1 VSTDPRAAERPP
13 VGLVRQWLG
22 LAYGRAAAWHRA
34 WYVNHPTDRRRL
46 VRPVV
51 SVGNLT
57 IGGSGKTPVVAHLAR
72 WLLAQG
78 ERPAILSRGYAR
90 RVRVDGVTVVSDTTG
105 VRESVE
111 RSGDEP
117 QMLARSLPGVP
128 VMVCADRY
136 LAGTLAER
144 QFGCTVHLLD
154 DGFQHH
160 ALARDV
166 DLLLVSPEDLDDWVV
181 PAGRLRE
188 PAAAAAVATAFLVPG
203 PSGSAPN
210 ESVQA
215 RLPAGAEMP
224 LFTTVLLP
232 GPPRRVEPFGLPFP
246 VASDAQVMALAGIA
260 RPERFFE
267 TVREGGWSVVREESV
282 RDHHWFSAAEVT
294 RLVARAVE
302 AGADAVLT
310 TEKDAIRLSGVP
322 AAAAAVAA
330 SAVPFGYLP
339 VTVSVEPAEQFG
351 AWLLDR
357 LHAAR
362 AARPVR
368 AGRGQTTHET
378 IPAG

>member
-1 VSTDPRAAERPP
+1 MSADRPTGTRSP
-13 VGLVRQWLG
+13 GLLRQGLG
-22 LAYGRAAAWHRA
+22 RAYGRAAAWHRA
-34 WYVNHPTDRRRL
+34 WYVNHPADRRQL
-46 VRPVV
+46 DRPVV

-57 IGGSGKTPVVAHLAR
+57 VGGSGKTPVVAHLAR

-90 RVRVDGVTVVSDTTG
+90 RARVDGVTVVSDTAG

-128 VMVCADRY
+128 VLVCADRY

-166 DLLLVSPEDLDDWVV
+166 DLLLVSPGDLEDRVV

-188 PAAAAAVATAFLVPG
+188 PASAAAVAAALLLPGTADEVAIEAVRARLL
-203 PSGSAPN
+203 SGS
-210 ESVQA
+210 EI
-215 RLPAGAEMP
+215 P
-224 LFTTVLLP
+224 LFTTVLVPESL
-232 GPPRRVEPFGLPFP
+232 RRVEPFGLP
-246 VASDAQVMALAGIA
+246 ASVVPGAQVMALAGIA

-267 TVREGGWSVVREESV
+267 TVREGGWSLVREESV

-294 RLVARAVE
+294 RVAARAVE
-302 AGADAVLT
+302 AGAAAVLT
-310 TEKDAIRLSGVP
+310 TEKDAIRLADVP
-322 AAAAAVAA
+322 AVAA
-330 SAVPFGYLP
+330 SPVPFVYLP
-339 VTVSVEPAEQFG
+339 VTVSVEPADKFG
-351 AWLLDR
+351 PWLLER

-362 AARPVR
+362 ITRDGRTRPGDSANNPVK
-368 AGRGQTTHET
+368 AE
-378 IPAG
+378 